1 MRQCYIWPQV
11 ESLYTGMTIF
21 IAGKFYKTFTM
32 HCTYYKT
39 SLKHGMPPPPHTSL
53 SLIYTKVTF
62 AEAPTLDEVD
72 LDKSKTKILVCI
84 N

>member
-1 MRQCYIWPQV
+1 
-11 ESLYTGMTIF
+11 
-21 IAGKFYKTFTM
+21 M